1 MVIILNHR
9 YNIEMNKN
17 RFFKLSKAVFS
28 LLLISGILFS
38 CKTTDVESK
47 KFFTHKSK
55 HNELQIVLL
64 GDVMAHTGNFIMK
77 DYDIIWDGI
86 RDLTSTSDFTFAN
99 IEAPVSN
106 DIPFMNYPNFNMQ
119 YSYPQAA
126 INAGVNVMTVAN
138 NHTNDQFEA
147 GIKSTYKWTKEI
159 EAKYKDTQRPVYFSG
174 LKENVTSLKDAA
186 KSPCSYAYFEKN
198 GIKIL
203 FFGATQILNTPSC
216 NQMINFFP
224 GTEEGR
230 QNLITTVKNL
240 KSKHPCDVFILG
252 LHCEEPEYVLE
263 ISKTQKKL
271 YKELLDSGVDILWAN
286 HPHTPKPI
294 EWITD
299 PKDGKLK
306 KIIFYANG
314 NTISSQRYRPNF
326 NNPAS
331 MREYTGDGFL
341 VQLQLIKTQNGIVIE
356 NAKLNFIT
364 NIVDENNNILIKKLN
379 KDLYDQL
386 DSSGNSQLKNYL
398 KKREELLKQIEGTLP
413 WL

>member
-1 MVIILNHR
+1 MIKKRIS
-9 YNIEMNKN
+9 NITKAL
-17 RFFKLSKAVFS
+17 FFLFLFS
-28 LLLISGILFS
+28 ALLFS
-38 CKTTDVESK
+38 CKSTDIENHK
-47 KFFTHKSK
+47 YIAHKSK

-64 GDVMAHTGNFIMK
+64 GDVMAHTGNFLMK
-77 DYDIIWDGI
+77 DYNLIWDGI
-86 RDLTSTSDFTFAN
+86 RDLTSASDFTFAN

-126 INAGVNVMTVAN
+126 IDAGVNVMTVAN
-138 NHTNDQFEA
+138 NHTNDQFED
-147 GIKSTYKWTKEI
+147 GIKSTFRWTKEI
-159 EAKYKDTQRPVYFSG
+159 SEKYRDTDRPVYFSG
-174 LKENVTSLKDAA
+174 LKEDVSSLKKAA
-186 KSPCSYAYFEKN
+186 ESSCSYSCFEKN
-198 GIKIL
+198 GIKVL

-230 QNLITTVKNL
+230 KKLIETVKKLREDN
-240 KSKHPCDVFILG
+240 PCDIFILG
-252 LHCEEPEYVLE
+252 LHCEEPEYILE
-263 ISKTQKKL
+263 ISKAQKKL

-299 PKDGKLK
+299 PDTGKIK

-314 NTISSQRYRPNF
+314 NTISAQRYRPNF
-326 NNPAS
+326 NNPAA
-331 MREYTGDGFL
+331 MREYTGDGYL
-341 VQLQLIKTQNGIVIE
+341 VQLQLNKTKNGIVIE

-364 NIVDENNNILIKKLN
+364 NIVDENKNILIKKLDRELLN
-379 KDLYDQL
+379 QL
-386 DSSGNSQLKNYL
+386 ESEGNIKLKNYL
-398 KKREELLKQIEGTLP
+398 IKREELLKQIEGTLS